1 MKTMLD
7 FERHAVRKPGLLAIM
22 LALSCVSATPAAA
35 EIIVPLIDRS
45 QVDVTVSVD
54 VQFDALTG
62 FYTYSYQ
69 LTSGLGS
76 VLDVESFA
84 VETNAEV
91 LNAQAPAGW
100 DPGPFDDQPL
110 FDFAAV
116 QVEPLPP
123 DYVDTGNIPPSA
135 VSIKPGET
143 LGGFSF
149 QSPEGPTTVL
159 FYAQGYA
166 PVPQADDEDDFEGI
180 EIPIFTENSFI
191 GSTVGPGRDD
201 GVVFAGGRRPSVDG
215 FLGFVGVND
224 RDTLILPV
232 VISLR
237 FAVNGETVD
246 TSTFTAQL
254 NRVDV
259 AGSFQPTGNG
269 DERVGIFDLAGSPV
283 VVGRNVLVTSID
295 GIVPGTART
304 ASDGDALTFFID

>member
-1 MKTMLD
+1 M
-7 FERHAVRKPGLLAIM
+7 
-22 LALSCVSATPAAA
+22 
-35 EIIVPLIDRS
+35 
-45 QVDVTVSVD
+45 
-54 VQFDALTG
+54 
-62 FYTYSYQ
+62 
-69 LTSGLGS
+69 GS
-76 VLDVESFA
+76 
-84 VETNAEV
+84 
-91 LNAQAPAGW
+91 
-100 DPGPFDDQPL
+100 PF
-110 FDFAAV
+110 
-116 QVEPLPP
+116 
-123 DYVDTGNIPPSA
+123 
-135 VSIKPGET
+135 K
-143 LGGFSF
+143 
-149 QSPEGPTTVL
+149 SPEGPTAVL
-159 FYAQGYA
+159 FYARGYA
-166 PVPQADDEDDFEGI
+166 PAPQADSEDELEGI
-180 EIPIFTENSFI
+180 DVPIYTESSFI

>member
-1 MKTMLD
+1 MLD

-22 LALSCVSATPAAA
+22 LTLSCVPVTPAAA
-35 EIIVPLIDRS
+35 EIIVPVIDQSR
-45 QVDVTVSVD
+45 VDVTVSID

-62 FYTYSYQ
+62 LYTYSYE
-69 LTSGLGS
+69 LTSGPGS
-76 VLDVESFA
+76 ELDVKTFA
-84 VETNAEV
+84 LETNAEV

-100 DPGPFDDQPL
+100 NLASVVDTAIFN
-110 FDFAAV
+110 FSAV

-123 DYVDTGNIPPSA
+123 DYVDTGNIPPPLF
-135 VSIKPGET
+135 SIKPNET

-166 PVPQADDEDDFEGI
+166 PVPQADSEDDFEGI
-180 EIPIFTENSFI
+180 FFPTFTENSLI
-191 GSTVGPGRDD
+191 GSTIGPGRDD
-201 GVVFAGGRRPSVDG
+201 GVTFAGGRRPSVDG

-232 VISLR
+232 AISLL

-254 NRVDV
+254 NRVAV
-259 AGSFQPTGNG
+259 TGSFQPTGNG
-269 DERVGIFDLAGSPV
+269 DERVAIFDLADSPI
-283 VVGRNVLVTSID
+283 VVGRNVLVTSVE
-295 GIVPGTART
+295 GIVPGTSRT
-304 ASDGDALTFFID
+304 ASDGDAFTFFID

>member
-1 MKTMLD
+1 MFD
-7 FERHAVRKPGLLAIM
+7 FERDAVRKPGFLAIM
-22 LALSCVSATPAAA
+22 LALSCVTATPAAA
-35 EIIVPLIDRS
+35 AIIVPVIDRS

-62 FYTYSYQ
+62 LYTYSYE

-116 QVEPLPP
+116 QVQPLPP

-166 PVPQADDEDDFEGI
+166 PAPQADSEDDFEGI
-180 EIPIFTENSFI
+180 HIPTFTENSFI

-201 GVVFAGGRRPSVDG
+201 GVTFAGGRRPSVDG
-215 FLGFVGVND
+215 FLGFVGIND
-224 RDTLILPV
+224 RDTLSPPAVL
-232 VISLR
+232 SLR

-246 TSTFTAQL
+246 IPTFTAQL

-259 AGSFQPTGNG
+259 TGSFQPTGNG
-269 DERVGIFDLAGSPV
+269 DERVAIFDLAASPI
-283 VVGRNVLVTSID
+283 VVGRNVLFTSVE
-295 GIVPGTART
+295 GIVPGTTRT

>member
-1 MKTMLD
+1 MLD
-7 FERHAVRKPGLLAIM
+7 FERDAVRKPGLLAIM
-22 LALSCVSATPAAA
+22 LALSCVSAAPAAA
-35 EIIVPLIDRS
+35 DIIVPVIDQSR
-45 QVDVTVSVD
+45 VDVTVSLD
-54 VQFDALTG
+54 VRFDALTG
-62 FYTYSYQ
+62 LYTYNYELS
-69 LTSGLGS
+69 SGPGS
-76 VLDVESFA
+76 ELDVEFFG

-91 LNAQAPAGW
+91 LNAQVPAGW
-100 DPGPFDDQPL
+100 DSGDVADTPIF
-110 FDFAAV
+110 FFSAV

-123 DYVDTGNIPPSA
+123 DYVDTGNIPPPLF
-135 VSIKPGET
+135 SIKPNET

-166 PVPQADDEDDFEGI
+166 PVPQADSEDDFEGI
-180 EIPIFTENSFI
+180 DIPIFTENSFI

-232 VISLR
+232 VLSLR

-254 NRVDV
+254 NRVAV
-259 AGSFQPTGNG
+259 TGSFQPTGNG
-269 DERVGIFDLAGSPV
+269 NEMVAVFDLADSPI
-283 VVGRNVLVTSID
+283 VVGRNVLLTSVD
-295 GIVPGTART
+295 GIVPGTSRT